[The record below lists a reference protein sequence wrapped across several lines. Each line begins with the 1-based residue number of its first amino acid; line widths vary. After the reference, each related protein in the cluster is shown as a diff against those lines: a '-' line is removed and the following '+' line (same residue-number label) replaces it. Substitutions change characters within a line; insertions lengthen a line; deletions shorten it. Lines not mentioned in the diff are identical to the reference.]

1 MNAHIARQSR
11 STPHLRTIAAL
22 LFSLLALAATGVP
35 AVAQDNGVVT
45 GTVRNE
51 TTGEPV
57 PDIEVTVSKFADQSG
72 ASEDTTTTA
81 GDDGS
86 FRFDGLDTS
95 AGFAYAISARFMGVL
110 YSSSMILLSNAAEQQ
125 ADIVAYETTTD
136 QSTVSIPTRGLIVS
150 AIDRET
156 GLLSMTDAYTFDV
169 AGDLT
174 VVEGSDGYSLR
185 FPVPETVDEIEPRPG
200 FNFGTARVE
209 ETDVLVT
216 TPLKPG
222 QTNAS
227 LDYIFQYTGSD
238 LDIPITAAY
247 PTRTIQ
253 ILVPISLDEAEI
265 SVDAEGAPL
274 LDGGVIPINE
284 RDYHVWSASGLGPGT
299 TLTLTFSGLPRPPT
313 SNQLS
318 TVEPAIL
325 AGLALLA
332 ASTITGWAVVS
343 RGLHKARPVTIAP
356 SSATPLDERRELL
369 STDLRELEAT
379 WQAGETDAETYTTSR
394 RAILEDL
401 RRISRQYR
409 GLGDDE

>member
-1 MNAHIARQSR
+1 
-11 STPHLRTIAAL
+11 
-22 LFSLLALAATGVP
+22 
-35 AVAQDNGVVT
+35 
-45 GTVRNE
+45 

-57 PDIEVTVSKFADQSG
+57 PGIEVTISKFADQSG
-72 ASEDTTTTA
+72 ASEDTTTTT
-81 GDDGS
+81 GDDGT

-95 AGFAYAISARFMGVL
+95 QGFAYAVSARYVGVL
-110 YSSSMILLSNAAEQQ
+110 YASSMILLSTAPEQQ
-125 ADIVAYETTTD
+125 VDIAVFETTTD
-136 QSTVSIPTRGLIVS
+136 QATISIPTRGLIVS

-156 GLLSMTDAYTFDV
+156 GLLSMTDAYTFEV
-169 AGDLT
+169 AGDST
-174 VVEGSDGYSLR
+174 VVNGSDGYSVR
-185 FPVPETVDEIEPRPG
+185 FPVPETVDEITPRPG

-227 LDYIFQYTGSD
+227 LDYVFEYTGSN
-238 LDIPITAAY
+238 LELPIAAAY

-253 ILVPISLDEAEI
+253 ILVPITLDEADI
-265 SVDAEGAPL
+265 SVEAEGAPL
-274 LDGGVIPINE
+274 VDGGVIPIND
-284 RDYHVWSASGLGPGT
+284 RDYHLWSASGLETGT
-299 TLTLTFSGLPRPPT
+299 MLTLTFSGLPRPPI

-318 TVEPAIL
+318 TIEPAIL

-332 ASTITGWAVVS
+332 ASAITGWVVVS
-343 RGLHKARPVTIAP
+343 RGLHKARPIVIAP
-356 SSATPLDERRELL
+356 AAAAPLDERREQL
-369 STDLRELEAT
+369 SFELRRLEAT
-379 WQAGETDAETYTTSR
+379 WQAGEIDAESYTTSR